1 MTSCQFVALL
11 KLEQVHYDIST
22 ADVKHNVKHKYILI
36 ETSLTTDRIAV
47 TSNILLSN
55 SPKHANAFRPETVL
69 NSIIKDLL
77 IS

>member
-36 ETSLTTDRIAV
+36 ESSLTTDRIAV
-47 TSNILLSN
+47 TSNILLK
-55 SPKHANAFRPETVL
+55 SPKHANTFRMYDQKL
-69 NSIIKDLL
+69 Y
-77 IS
+77 

>member
-55 SPKHANAFRPETVL
+55 SPKHANTFRMYPQKL
-69 NSIIKDLL
+69 Y
-77 IS
+77 